1 MTEGIM
7 IIYRD
12 EHENNIMK
20 ITSNYVPRTGE
31 NVTLNGKNFIVDSVK
46 HVVNNY
52 EDFEEIF
59 LVVVKEDK
67 TIPL

>member
-1 MTEGIM
+1 MADGIM

-20 ITSNYVPRTGE
+20 ITSNYVPEQDE
-31 NVTLNGKNFIVDSVK
+31 NVTLNGKNFKVNSVK
-46 HVVNNY
+46 HIVNNY

-59 LVVVKEDK
+59 LIVVREDK
-67 TIPL
+67 TVQL

>member
-1 MTEGIM
+1 MADGIM

-20 ITSNYVPRTGE
+20 ITSNYVPKSGE
-31 NVTLNGKNFIVDSVK
+31 DVTLNGKNFKVDSVK
-46 HVVNNY
+46 HIVNNY

-59 LVVVKEDK
+59 LVVIREDK
-67 TIPL
+67 TVQL

>member
-1 MTEGIM
+1 MADGIM

-20 ITSNYVPRTGE
+20 ITSNYVPKSDEG
-31 NVTLNGKNFIVDSVK
+31 VTLNGKNFKVDSVK
-46 HVVNNY
+46 HIINNY

-59 LVVVKEDK
+59 LVVVREDK
-67 TIPL
+67 TVQL